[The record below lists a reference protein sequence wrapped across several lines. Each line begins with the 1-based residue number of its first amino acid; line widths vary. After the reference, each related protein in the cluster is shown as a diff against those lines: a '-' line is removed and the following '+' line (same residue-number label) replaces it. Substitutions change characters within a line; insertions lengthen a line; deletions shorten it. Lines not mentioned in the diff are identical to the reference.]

1 MKEYGDLP
9 IGIDLGTTFS
19 CIGVYRNAAVEI
31 IPNEIGDRIT
41 PSVVCFLDDEILV
54 GEQTKYKTLKN
65 PKNIVYAVKRIIGRD
80 FDNEEVQ
87 KDIKELFTYKVI
99 NEKGMPKI
107 EINYSNGKRDIYSPQ
122 EISAKVLAKLK
133 QSAEAYL
140 DREISKVVITVP
152 AYFSQ
157 TQKEAT
163 IEAGKI
169 AGLEVIK
176 IINEPTAAALAYG
189 FGKCQKNN
197 NNNIDLFGKN
207 IILDENQQYNNNKIE
222 EEEDEENQNKI
233 IEKETKKIF
242 VFDLGG
248 GTLDVTLL
256 ELEEDNISV
265 NNHGGRMHLGGE
277 DFDNILL
284 NYCIEKFKKQTSI
297 DLNEKDDLNKEKYIK
312 EKIRLKQK
320 CEMIKRELSEK
331 YEAELE
337 IELLA
342 EGKDLNL
349 KITRANF
356 DNMCKDLFEEC
367 FKAIKEILK
376 NEDEINKVDEI
387 VLVGGSTRIPKIQEE
402 LKKFFNKNI
411 NIKLNPDEAVAYGA
425 TIEAA
430 MEMGKFSEDIT
441 LLDVIPFS
449 IGVASGRTNMF
460 KYFEKGAKIPCKHT
474 QVFEPHG
481 AYAGI
486 EIYEGENELV
496 KFNYPLGKFVFQ
508 LDFTDLSYEEKKKD
522 EYNFNNGRPLFD
534 ITFEIN
540 NDSILTV
547 TCEQRYNKKKKIM
560 VIENDKCKLSEKEIE
575 KAREKQKND
584 NKPNTNLTEKMEKEK
599 NYKYEIFNLV
609 TKIKDSKNN
618 SEKIKNLLELKNIIE
633 KFIDTFTKKVDSFW
647 KDNNNTESIMYY
659 EKMYF
664 YLNYLF
670 TAYSNL
676 LLFEAGVDDKKEGK
690 GKTTYPNGDTY
701 ERDFKKETIIKN
713 IKKYLG
719 IFSNKHTSYCPS
731 LVNIFVN
738 NDNELYAE
746 LFIQILGYYSER
758 GTHYL
763 DEKNKNIRNAKN
775 CFEECLLI
783 INKYNIR
790 EKVENLNEL
799 KENLKGIEN
808 NCKESINKIK
818 AEKILEKYPKFNLC
832 ELIKR
837 EDFGDIDE
845 IIDILDK
852 FQEAL
857 KLLEKPEACVVEADP
872 AAAKSE
878 KQLKAVYLANIMKIE
893 FKIFKSNKYK
903 DLLKMLETI
912 EKCIELKLEVPKGC
926 NTSDPWFKEI
936 CDIKLEI
943 EKEIEKIKE
952 DPIKEEN
959 KIKEEIKEEL
969 DKIDE
974 EFKKIFKKNEIIY
987 QPDKIIKEKIID
999 FVFFIMTKHKPRGLK
1014 EEFNFKNKE
1023 EFIMIYNSKTEKL
1036 MKELRKRYHPQR
1048 YKGDKEEQRKQYCI
1062 MENIATKLNIIENT
1076 PKNNFI

>member
-1 MKEYGDLP
+1 MNEYEDLP

-54 GEQTKYKTLKN
+54 GEETKYKTFKN
-65 PKNIVYAVKRIIGRD
+65 PKNIIYAVKRIIGRD
-80 FDNEEVQ
+80 FDQEEVQ

-107 EINYSNGKRDIYSPQ
+107 EINYSDGKKKIFSPQ
-122 EISAKVLAKLK
+122 EISALVLAKLK
-133 QSAEAYL
+133 QSAEVYL
-140 DREISKVVITVP
+140 DRKITKVVITVP

-189 FGKCQKNN
+189 FGKCQKKNN
-197 NNNIDLFGKN
+197 NIIDLFGKN

-222 EEEDEENQNKI
+222 EEEGIENKNI
-233 IEKETKKIF
+233 INENETKKIF

-256 ELEEDNISV
+256 DLEEDNISV
-265 NNHGGRMHLGGE
+265 INHGGRMHLGGE

-297 DLNEKDDLNKEKYIK
+297 DLNDKDDLDKEKYIK

-331 YEAELE
+331 YEAKLE

-349 KITRANF
+349 TITRANF
-356 DNMCKDLFEEC
+356 ENMCKDKFEEC
-367 FKAIKEILK
+367 FKPIKEIL
-376 NEDEINKVDEI
+376 NENEIKDIKEI

-449 IGVASGRTNMF
+449 IGVCSDRRYMF

-474 QVFEPHG
+474 QVFEAWG
-481 AYAGI
+481 CSVGI
-486 EIYEGENELV
+486 EIYEGEDKLV
-496 KFNYPLGKFVFQ
+496 KYNYPLGKFVFNV
-508 LDFTDLSYEEKKKD
+508 DWTNLSYEEKEKD
-522 EYNFNNGRPLFD
+522 EYNFNKGKPLID
-534 ITFEIN
+534 ITFELN

-547 TCEQRYNKKKKIM
+547 SVVQRYTKKSQTI

-575 KAREKQKND
+575 EARKKQKND
-584 NKPNTNLTEKMEKEK
+584 NKPNTNLTEKMKKEK
-599 NYKYEIFNLV
+599 NYKYEIFNLA

-618 SEKIKNLLELKNIIE
+618 SEKIEYLQKLKNIIE
-633 KFIDTFTKKVDSFW
+633 KFIDTFTKEVVSFW
-647 KDNNNTESIMYY
+647 RKNNNTESIMYY

-670 TAYSNL
+670 PAYSKL
-676 LLFEAGVDDKKEGK
+676 LSLEAGEKI
-690 GKTTYPNGDTY
+690 
-701 ERDFKKETIIKN
+701 TIIKN
-713 IKKYLG
+713 IKKYLE

-731 LVNIFVN
+731 LVNIFVD
-738 NDNELYAE
+738 NDNALYAE

-758 GTHYL
+758 GLYYL
-763 DEKNKNIRNAKN
+763 DGKNKNRRNAKN
-775 CFEECLLI
+775 FFEECLLI
-783 INKYNIR
+783 INKNNIR
-790 EKVENLNEL
+790 EKVKNLNKL
-799 KENLKGIEN
+799 QNNLEEIEN

-832 ELIKR
+832 ELIR

-857 KLLEKPEACVVEADP
+857 KLLEKPK
-872 AAAKSE
+872 AKLE

-912 EKCIELKLEVPKGC
+912 EKCIDLKLEAPKGC
-926 NTSDPWFKEI
+926 NNSDPWFKEI

-943 EKEIEKIKE
+943 EKEIEKIKNN
-952 DPIKEEN
+952 PIEEEN
-959 KIKEEIKEEL
+959 KIKGEIKEEL

-974 EFKKIFKKNEIIY
+974 EFKKIKKNEELY
-987 QPDKIIKEKIID
+987 KPYKIIKENIID
-999 FVFFIMTKHKPRGLK
+999 FVFFILTYYKPRGLK

-1023 EFIMIYNSKTEKL
+1023 DFKMKYNSNTKKW
-1036 MKELRKRYHPQR
+1036 MKELRKRYHPQK
-1048 YKGDKEEQRKQYCI
+1048 YKGDKEEQRKKYCI
-1062 MENIATKLNIIENT
+1062 MENIETKLNEIENT
-1076 PKNNFI
+1076 PKENFI